1 MSVCQFIG
9 VRQGVDFLRGL
20 RPLNFC
26 VGVPMIPVVC
36 VFARPVLLAT
46 HDRVKRARCYATQ
59 LLVLPRL
66 VKPSVT
72 VHRFV
77 EPVPENDRADDPD
90 HLHYN
95 VVEQDVL
102 TLDLTVNVDG
112 RCERNVLLARP
123 AMNNMDEVHK
133 LLTQF

>member
-1 MSVCQFIG
+1 MSVCQFLG
-9 VRQGVDFLRGL
+9 VRQGVEFLRGL
-20 RPLNFC
+20 RPLNFYI
-26 VGVPMIPVVC
+26 GVPMIPIVC
-36 VFARPVLLAT
+36 AAASPAPACHTENTNPELCFG
-46 HDRVKRARCYATQ
+46 TQ

-90 HLHYN
+90 HLHFN

-102 TLDLTVNVDG
+102 TLDLTVNVDPKYG
-112 RCERNVLLARP
+112 HVSYWLPYVCLSMLAHP
-123 AMNNMDEVHK
+123 PTND
-133 LLTQF
+133 